1 MALAA
6 GGPERARGDEP
17 VPGSGAA
24 AGSPGSSGQA
34 PPQAAWGPRV
44 WCAPE
49 YELDEL
55 WDLGTLQAV
64 PVCRELLL

>member
-6 GGPERARGDEP
+6 GGQERARGDEP

-34 PPQAAWGPRV
+34 PPRAAWGPRV

-55 WDLGTLQAV
+55 
-64 PVCRELLL
+64 